1 MYTVRCK
8 SFIQL
13 KPKMQAL
20 IAVLLFSFYSIEV
33 NSEQKIRY
41 IAAEE
46 ILWDYAPSGRNLVS

>member
-8 SFIQL
+8 SFMQL
-13 KPKMQAL
+13 KPKMNTL
-20 IAVLLFSFYSIEV
+20 IAVLLFSFYSVEV
-33 NSEQKIRY
+33 HSEQKIRY